1 MVIYNLQEI
10 NQLVEDILKIHIEVE
25 IDNKTANETAYK
37 VRIKQGDK
45 KIGFFRDHDLNVAIN
60 GALLKSMKQ
69 KVPHTINETPEFM

>member
-10 NQLVEDILKIHIEVE
+10 NELVENVLKIHIEVE
-25 IDNKTANETAYK
+25 VDDKTADERSYK

-45 KIGFFRDHDLNVAIN
+45 KIGFFRDHDINVAIN

-69 KVPHTINETPEFM
+69 KIPYTINETPEFM